1 MKKIINI
8 QKFKKKIN
16 FNKKFYVYKYLKKL
30 QKSHLNEIIKFYNK

>member
-16 FNKKFYVYKYLKKL
+16 FNKKCIVYKYLKKL
-30 QKSHLNEIIKFYNK
+30 QISKYS